1 MDNNNLQI
9 DGVNPPVYL
18 QQRSSGYEA
27 IVYSLSWTAYP
38 RLIWS
43 LLLRSFLFLAAYVL
57 VAWIFKFD
65 DESFMANAGVFM
77 MMLLAV
83 GLTLYDFFYL
93 RTMKVYIDR
102 QGIWLAQGILPWSK
116 GVSGSRWD
124 TVGEATFSQ
133 TFLSWAF
140 KSYTISISHR
150 FTGME
155 DLYVHHVRNG
165 DNAVED
171 INRLLAARST
181 I

>member
-18 QQRSSGYEA
+18 EKISSGYESL
-27 IVYSLSWTAYP
+27 VYSLSWTAYV

-57 VAWIFKFD
+57 ASWVFKFKD
-65 DESFMANAGVFM
+65 DSFMANAGVFM
-77 MMLLAV
+77 MMVLAV
-83 GLTLYDFFYL
+83 GFTLYDFFYL

-116 GVSGSRWD
+116 GISGSRWD

-133 TFLSWAF
+133 TFWSWAF
-140 KSYTISISHR
+140 KSYTISVRHR
-150 FTGME
+150 YTGTE
-155 DLYVHHVRNG
+155 DLYVHHVKNG
-165 DNAVED
+165 DVAVED
-171 INRLLAARST
+171 INRLLTSRAV
-181 I
+181 